1 MMIWNRFQ
9 NTETGVLVAAPS
21 WISAQL
27 HEAAPCPFHL
37 SGGAWLRFR
46 TIAVPTRIIDQV

>member
-9 NTETGVLVAAPS
+9 NAETGKLVAAPS

-27 HEAAPCPFHL
+27 HEAAPCLFPL

-46 TIAVPTRIIDQV
+46 IIAVPT

>member
-27 HEAAPCPFHL
+27 HEAASGPSHL
-37 SGGAWLRFR
+37 SGGMLLRFR
-46 TIAVPTRIIDQV
+46 IIAVPT